1 MGRNSIFREIIMNNI
16 NADLMLLEELS
27 KQMSDLIYY
36 NDFKKII
43 ELDTHRQTI
52 IKNINKNN
60 TTDTLLKDKLTNLI
74 NNNDSMIAISESKLK
89 NLSKEHNKF
98 NKIFSAYHNY
108 K

>member
-1 MGRNSIFREIIMNNI
+1 MNNI

-27 KQMSDLIYY
+27 KQISDLIYY

-98 NKIFSAYHNY
+98 NKIFSYIIIISN
-108 K
+108 